1 MSLPNFISLG
11 GVELTDQGRTFAS
24 ARDERSTPVQLAS
37 GLTKKYFMGNI
48 KNTFSLS
55 WTWLPGSSALTFDTK
70 GGRDSIKTLADLKS
84 VLALVVRTPVGS
96 SATYNVWVESYSE
109 TILRRDFRANTI
121 WYEVQME
128 LKEQ

>member
-24 ARDERSTPVQLAS
+24 AKDERSTSVQLAS

-55 WTWLPGSSALTFDTK
+55 WTWLPGLTSLTFDGK
-70 GGRDSIKTLADLKS
+70 GGRDSIKTLVDMRDVHTLI
-84 VLALVVRTPVGS
+84 VRSPVGS
-96 SATYNVWVESYSE
+96 SATYTVWIESYSE
-109 TILRRDFRANTI
+109 TILRRDARGNTI